1 MPTEL
6 VHLMMDEFEL
16 GRGRGRG
23 IRLKRCCL
31 WVGSLEV
38 DLMDGRRS
46 SRASPLVY
54 LDMEL
59 LLLVL
64 AEWEMNEN

>member
-16 GRGRGRG
+16 GRGRG

-46 SRASPLVY
+46 SRASPLSRGW
-54 LDMEL
+54 L
-59 LLLVL
+59 LLML
-64 AEWEMNEN
+64 AEWR